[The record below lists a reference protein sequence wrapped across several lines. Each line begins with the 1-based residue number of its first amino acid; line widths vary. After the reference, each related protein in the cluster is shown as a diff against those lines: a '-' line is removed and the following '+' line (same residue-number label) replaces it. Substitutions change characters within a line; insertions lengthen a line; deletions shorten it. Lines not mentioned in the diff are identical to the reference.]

1 MSYWIGLVE
10 PGRKHREIDDF
21 GVHCSWNYRN
31 MMEHLPCGW
40 VRDWQGKQASDM
52 GKLVLSSFRL
62 LALNP
67 DQYQKYEIDSHR
79 NLGTVANCYD
89 ILTRCYIGF
98 IKYPDG
104 IITID

>member
-10 PGRKHREIDDF
+10 PDGKHREIDDF
-21 GVHCSWNYRN
+21 GVHCSWNFKT

-52 GKLVLSSFRL
+52 TVLAFHSAGL
-62 LALNP
+62 LASRPEL
-67 DQYQKYEIDSHR
+67 YKKYELDSNR
-79 NLGTVANCYD
+79 NLGTVDNCYD
-89 ILTRCYIGF
+89 ILTRCYFGF
-98 IKYPDG
+98 IKYPDE

>member
-10 PGRKHREIDDF
+10 PDRKHREIDEF
-21 GVHCSWNYRN
+21 GVHCSWNFRN
-31 MMEHLPCGW
+31 MMGHLPCGW

-52 GKLVLSSFRL
+52 IELVHQSVRL
-62 LALNP
+62 VGLNP
-67 DQYQKYEIDSHR
+67 RQYQKYEIDSNR
-79 NLGTVANCYD
+79 NLGTVINCYD

-104 IITID
+104 IIAID

>member
-10 PGRKHREIDDF
+10 PDKKHREIDDF
-21 GVHCSWNYRN
+21 GVHCSWNFKN
-31 MMEHLPCGW
+31 MMTHLPCGW

-52 GKLVLSSFRL
+52 RKLVLSSCRL

-67 DQYQKYEIDSHR
+67 DQYQKYEIDSDR
-79 NLGTVANCYD
+79 NLGTVANCND

-98 IKYPDG
+98 IEHPDG

>member
-10 PGRKHREIDDF
+10 PDRKHREIDEF
-21 GVHCSWNYRN
+21 GVHCSWNFRN

-52 GKLVLSSFRL
+52 IELVHQSVRL
-62 LALNP
+62 VGLNP
-67 DQYQKYEIDSHR
+67 RQYQKYEIDSNR
-79 NLGTVANCYD
+79 NLGTVINCYD
-89 ILTRCYIGF
+89 ILDRCYQGF
-98 IKYPDG
+98 MEHPDA

>member
-10 PGRKHREIDDF
+10 PDRKYREIDDF
-21 GVHCSWNYRN
+21 GVHCSWNFRV

-40 VRDWQGKQASDM
+40 VRQWQGKQASDM
-52 GKLVLSSFRL
+52 IELVFQSAGL
-62 LALNP
+62 LVSIPNF
-67 DQYQKYEIDSHR
+67 YQKYELDPSR
-79 NLGTVANCYD
+79 NLSPVANCYY

-98 IKYPDG
+98 IKYPGG

>member
-40 VRDWQGKQASDM
+40 VRDWQGKQAKEM
-52 GKLVLSSFRL
+52 IGLVFQSARS

-67 DQYQKYEIDSHR
+67 KFYQKYELDPER
-79 NLGTVANCYD
+79 NLGTVSNCYD
-89 ILTRCYIGF
+89 ILNRCYIGF

>member
-10 PGRKHREIDDF
+10 PDKKHREIDDF
-21 GVHCSWNYRN
+21 GVHCSWNFKN
-31 MMEHLPCGW
+31 MMTHLPCGW
-40 VRDWQGKQASDM
+40 VRDWQGKQAKEM
-52 GKLVLSSFRL
+52 IGLVFQSARS

-67 DQYQKYEIDSHR
+67 KFYQKYELDPER
-79 NLGTVANCYD
+79 NLGTVSNCYD
-89 ILTRCYIGF
+89 ILNRCYIGF

>member
-1 MSYWIGLVE
+1 MSYWINLVE
-10 PGRKHREIDDF
+10 PDRKHRGIENF

-52 GKLVLSSFRL
+52 YQVLKDSYCKLINSKEL
-62 LALNP
+62 
-67 DQYQKYEIDSHR
+67 YEKYEIDPVR
-79 NLGTVANCYD
+79 NLGTINNCID
-89 ILTRCYIGF
+89 ILQKCYIGF
-98 IKYPDG
+98 LQYPDG